1 MTAAPLQSI
10 LSLRIL
16 AVHLILVQI
25 MVVRI
30 HQGQLFYLKFFYY
43 LCFMDKDLMNII
55 DCMFDD
61 VYNDDFVGNP
71 NDNLIYE
78 SNINF

>member
-1 MTAAPLQSI
+1 
-10 LSLRIL
+10 
-16 AVHLILVQI
+16 
-25 MVVRI
+25 
-30 HQGQLFYLKFFYY
+30 
-43 LCFMDKDLMNII
+43 MDKDLMNII